1 MKYVVRF
8 SIFLSLLF
16 AVVFPASLPAAD
28 LVLNGAPARA
38 FFSPR
43 GGCTEA
49 IVGQI
54 DKARSELLIQA
65 YSFTSREIAA
75 AIVRAHKRGV
85 RVEIVLDKSNHAEKY
100 SAADFTARAGVPT
113 CIDAR
118 HAIAHN
124 KIMIL
129 DRETVITGSFN
140 FTKAAEDSN
149 AENVLIIR
157 SVELA
162 DLYRRN
168 WEAHR
173 AHSGEYRPR

>member
-1 MKYVVRF
+1 MKCVVRF

-28 LVLNGAPARA
+28 LVLNGAPARV

-75 AIVRAHKRGV
+75 AIV
-85 RVEIVLDKSNHAEKY
+85 
-100 SAADFTARAGVPT
+100 
-113 CIDAR
+113 
-118 HAIAHN
+118 
-124 KIMIL
+124 
-129 DRETVITGSFN
+129 
-140 FTKAAEDSN
+140 
-149 AENVLIIR
+149 
-157 SVELA
+157 
-162 DLYRRN
+162 
-168 WEAHR
+168 
-173 AHSGEYRPR
+173 